1 MTGTVEPTALEREV
15 MQSINAWAAEIGASE
30 GKPSF
35 TAAILH
41 EGRELVRGRNT
52 AKQDQDPTRH
62 AEVVT
67 IGKAAA
73 ALGTRRLKGCT
84 LISSCQPCEMCLA
97 AMRWAGIDRV
107 IFGAEQEYIDDEM
120 FRFPDLSLPQFHAAC
135 GGAFDYSGGVHA
147 EMVNHLYRLDSPQS
161 GNKE

>member
-1 MTGTVEPTALEREV
+1 MH
-15 MQSINAWAAEIGASE
+15 SINAWAAEIGETES
-30 GKPSF
+30 GPSF
-35 TAAILH
+35 TAAILF

-52 AKQDQDPTRH
+52 ARQDNDPTHH

-73 ALGTRRLKGCT
+73 ALETRQLKGCT

-107 IFGAEQEYIDDEM
+107 IFGARQEDIDPEM
-120 FRFPDLSLPQFHAAC
+120 FRFPALSLPQFHAAC
-135 GGAFDYSGGVHA
+135 GGAFDYAGGVHE
-147 EMVNHLYRLDSPQS
+147 EMVTHLYQDTKSRW
-161 GNKE
+161 NKTS